1 MSVPIA
7 SILISVA
14 VTCIIVLICDGIED
28 FMDNF
33 AGAMF
38 MIGMPLAFALAM
50 LMPLS
55 NCVKASSSVQLSLD
69 QQYEQAVKAN
79 D

>member
-1 MSVPIA
+1 MNVSIA
-7 SILISVA
+7 FILISVA
-14 VTCIIVLICDGIED
+14 VTCMIVFICDGIED

-50 LMPLS
+50 LMPLF
-55 NCVKASSSVQLSLD
+55 NCVETPPSAQLSLD